1 MWKVRTGVKSGFHCA
16 DFHETDNV
24 MHFRG
29 YLLYRTLSKAKA
41 KYRKRG
47 KIFIY
52 SHKYTAIYTAS
63 IFTKLIMALREDLL
77 HGIP

>member
-1 MWKVRTGVKSGFHCA
+1 
-16 DFHETDNV
+16 

-47 KIFIY
+47 NIFIY
-52 SHKYTAIYTAS
+52 SHKYTVIYTAS
-63 IFTKLIMALREDLL
+63 IFTKLIMALCEDLL
-77 HGIP
+77 YGIPQKLIKKIMESKGRNSLVPFRKL